1 MDPVTLAGAAVALVA
16 PYLVEGGKELAKK
29 IGGEAGGRIVTLYDK
44 VKAKLAGGGA
54 DALADLEKQPKD
66 ADSQAALRVQLKKAL
81 EADPAFRAELEKLV
95 GEIQEK
101 GGDRIKQIANVTG
114 DRNVTT
120 QIAGGGNQVNVGRP

>member
-1 MDPVTLAGAAVALVA
+1 MDPVTLAGSAVALVA

-29 IGGEAGGRIVTLYDK
+29 VGGEAGERIVKLYDK
-44 VKAKLAGGGA
+44 VKAKLTGGGA
-54 DALADLEKQPKD
+54 EALADLEKQPKD

-81 EADPAFRAELEKLV
+81 ETDPAFWEELEKLV

-101 GGDRIKQIANVTG
+101 GGDRVTKLIANVTG

-120 QIAGGGNQVNVGRP
+120 QIVGSGNVVR